1 MAGILVGVG
10 VGPGDPEL
18 LTIKACRALKACDLL
33 VLPAKTKEKCYA
45 YQIAVQAVP
54 QLAEKAC
61 LYMDFPMIKDQKDL
75 DAQMD
80 QNTKEIISWLKK
92 NENIVFVTIGDP
104 SIYATYHY
112 IHRRVMAQV
121 TI

>member
-61 LYMDFPMIKDQKDL
+61 LYMDFPIRRLWMHRWIKIPRKL
-75 DAQMD
+75 YR
-80 QNTKEIISWLKK
+80 
-92 NENIVFVTIGDP
+92 G
-104 SIYATYHY
+104 
-112 IHRRVMAQV
+112 
-121 TI
+121 